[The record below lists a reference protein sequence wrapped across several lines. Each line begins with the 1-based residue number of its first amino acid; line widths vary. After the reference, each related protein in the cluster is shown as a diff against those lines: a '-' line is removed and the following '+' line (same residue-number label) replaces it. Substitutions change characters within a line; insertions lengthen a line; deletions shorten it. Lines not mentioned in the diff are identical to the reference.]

1 MKKSTLFL
9 TFLIA
14 FGLLAHAQDC
24 TSGWAYYRTI
34 TVDNSAGGDLTDY
47 QVGFSLNTSQLVTD
61 GKLQADGADLRVFTA
76 DCTPLPFWGDSLGTS
91 TDTRIWAKVPGIAAG
106 ATVELQVY
114 YGNPAAE
121 SATDGDNT
129 FIFFDDFEGTE
140 VDANKWEAVG
150 EFATFQVND
159 GFLQYAST
167 AMNPGPRFKF
177 ARTKAS
183 FEEQVVFDFVVERTN
198 ADGFGFSSS
207 DTDAPLNRFIVRDAG
222 FGFDTLNQIAVI
234 TDTTNNGSASQ
245 NSYPILRFDRFAF
258 NTVSITPQ
266 ITENDM
272 FMMTRFAN
280 EGLGDE
286 NLDTLTVN
294 NLVMPGFHFIISSF
308 SPSFIIEM
316 DNIRVRQ
323 HSDQPPSSA
332 VGAEQ
337 NADPNQVDDL
347 IDPSLVQV
355 FPNPAET
362 FVNVRVD
369 LNEDIQIQVSDA
381 QGRMI
386 PNLSTPYLSN
396 NEQTLDLSQLPSG
409 IYFMQ
414 LIRRSDGALLHS
426 HRLSIIR

>member
-1 MKKSTLFL
+1 MKKSTLLL
-9 TFLIA
+9 TFLLVFSLCIQ
-14 FGLLAHAQDC
+14 AQDC
-24 TSGWAYYRTI
+24 AGGWAYYRSV
-34 TVDNSAGGDLTDY
+34 TVDNSTGDALTDY
-47 QVGFSLNTSQLVTD
+47 QVGFSLNTAQLVSE
-61 GKLQADGADLRVFTA
+61 GKLQADGADLRVFLG
-76 DCTPLPFWGDSLGTS
+76 DCTPLSFWADSLGTS
-91 TDTRIWAKVPGIAAG
+91 SDTRIWAKVPSLAAG
-106 ATVELQVY
+106 ASIELQVY

-121 SATDGDNT
+121 SAADGDNT

-140 VDANKWEAVG
+140 VDASKWEAVG

-177 ARTKAS
+177 ARSKAT
-183 FEEQVVFDFVVERTN
+183 FAEQVIFDFVIARSN

-207 DTDAPLNRFIVRDAG
+207 DVALDRFIIRDSG
-222 FGFDTLNQIAVI
+222 FGFDTLNQIAVMI
-234 TDTTNNGSASQ
+234 DSTNNGSASQ

-266 ITENDM
+266 ITASNN

-294 NLVMPGFHFIISSF
+294 NLSMSGFHFIVSSF
-308 SPSFIIEM
+308 SPSFVIEM

-323 HSDQPPSSA
+323 HTDTPPLNT
-332 VGAEQ
+332 VGMEQ
-337 NADPNQVDDL
+337 NADPNRIEEL

-355 FPNPAET
+355 YPNPAET

-369 LNEDIQIQVSDA
+369 LEEDILLQISDA

-386 PNLSTPYLSN
+386 PNLSTPYLSTN
-396 NEQTLDLSQLPSG
+396 GQTLDLSPLPAG
-409 IYFMQ
+409 IYFLQ
-414 LIRRSDGALLHS
+414 LRRSSDGALLHS
-426 HRLSIIR
+426 HRLSIVR